1 MSGISAVPAASS
13 SAQPRSNAKLEVG
26 DVEND
31 REFKAHIYQQ
41 LVELQPFLAS
51 DSQVAVVVEV
61 QDVPEFDEVKSAAGK
76 EAHESPLPSGKKEEI
91 VLTLVTNWGEYKVE
105 AEGRD
110 QDLYSAFSAAKE
122 KLKHLLDE
130 CYNSAIDSDER
141 DAQIQNLLDGN
152 ALLH

>member
-13 SAQPRSNAKLEVG
+13 SPQAKSGDKLEVG

-31 REFKAHIYQQ
+31 REFKAHMYQQ

-61 QDVPEFDEVKSAAGK
+61 QDVPEFDEIKNTAAKATQG
-76 EAHESPLPSGKKEEI
+76 SPASTGKEEI

-130 CYNSAIDSDER
+130 YYNSAIDSDER
-141 DAQIQNLLDGN
+141 DAQIQHLLNGN
-152 ALLH
+152 SLLH